1 MKSRLLISII
11 LLLSAAG
18 AVSACQVDST
28 AHLCSEHRQLQWKR
42 SLTGA
47 VSAFAVNAVATEVLK
62 HSINEMRPDRSDN
75 SSFPSRHSSYAFVL
89 ASVAS
94 HELARYS
101 PFWVTAAYTVA
112 NAVGMQRVY
121 GAHHYPSDVLA
132 GAALGLLSGEA
143 GYALSRLFFGAEKC
157 PRFAADNLPAVTA
170 ATVVHLPLARRPS
183 HGYSTG
189 CGIESS
195 LGISLPVSERWGVG
209 LSLRLRDVPVYRDA
223 VYEAMLKSCAATADV
238 YFATPVFD
246 GSWAVDG
253 AMALGAI
260 RNFSNPSAS
269 APAWSA
275 LADLSAGI
283 NRQLCRRLSVGCR
296 VGCDLTRRTGP
307 DAALSVA
314 LVTKAMF

>member
-1 MKSRLLISII
+1 MKLRALISALV
-11 LLLSAAG
+11 LLTFLPAVAG
-18 AVSACQVDST
+18 ERDTLICAPV
-28 AHLCSEHRQLQWKR
+28 ERQLQLKR

-47 VSAFAVNAVATEVLK
+47 AAAVVINASVTEILK

-75 SSFPSRHSSYAFVL
+75 SSFPSRHSSYAFTL

-101 PFWVTAAYTVA
+101 PLWVTAAHTVA

-143 GYALSRLFFGAEKC
+143 GYALSRLLFGAEEHC
-157 PRFAADNLPAVTA
+157 RYAVENFPAVTVS
-170 ATVVHLPLARRPS
+170 TVALLPLAGHS
-183 HGYSTG
+183 SGGYSAG
-189 CGIESS
+189 CGIETAIAFSMPTS
-195 LGISLPVSERWGVG
+195 DRWGLG
-209 LSLRLRDVPVYRDA
+209 MSLRLRDVPVYRDA
-223 VYEAMLKSCAATADV
+223 VFDAMLKSCAATADL
-238 YFATPVFD
+238 YFSSSVLD

-253 AMALGAI
+253 RMALGAI
-260 RNFSNPSAS
+260 RNFSRPTAS

-283 NRQLCRRLSVGCR
+283 SRQVCRRLSVGCR
-296 VGCDLTRRTGP
+296 VGCDFTRRPGP
-307 DAALSVA
+307 DAVMTLA
-314 LVTKAMF
+314 LVTKAIF